1 MRGVGLIVSSQPM
14 RSLLPITGGLPHR
27 RRADGIG
34 QPLAGK
40 RQGHPPVDDGIHPA
54 LALRRGPCEDVA
66 GSAVVSAAQG
76 RVFKPILLGRFHPN
90 RPVAVNTFE
99 TPGGSYRLRRAS
111 QLTPGLPQTSGK
123 GGMRENRAYR
133 QSHHTGNAEGR
144 MQNAEWPRE
153 ATSCDIKATSKRV
166 ASQAVAT
173 PMRHQSHLHA
183 TSKPPSCDL
192 KATFMRP

>member
-1 MRGVGLIVSSQPM
+1 M
-14 RSLLPITGGLPHR
+14 
-27 RRADGIG
+27 
-34 QPLAGK
+34 
-40 RQGHPPVDDGIHPA
+40 RQGHPPVDDGIHPV
-54 LALRRGPCEDVA
+54 LALRRAPREDVA

-76 RVFKPILLGRFHPN
+76 RVFKPILLGRFHPD

-166 ASQAVAT
+166 ASRAVAT

-183 TSKPPSCDL
+183 TSKPPQCDPHATLMRPSCDPH
-192 KATFMRP
+192 ATHMRPSCDPHATLMRPSCDPHATPMRP